1 MNTREGHNT
10 GLGSRHPRWCQE
22 NTQPTGQNP
31 PIPQAEVDPLTA
43 RACGPPYR
51 CSGTPPGDPPQK
63 AQLPSE
69 VGTRLGATPR
79 APRGQAVCATS

>member
-31 PIPQAEVDPLTA
+31 PIPL
-43 RACGPPYR
+43 GPPHSKGLR
-51 CSGTPPGDPPQK
+51 PP
-63 AQLPSE
+63 LPM
-69 VGTRLGATPR
+69 
-79 APRGQAVCATS
+79 